1 MAGRGRGQY
10 VLRGR
15 GRGGVVAGEACRSG
29 RAADHFR
36 AFDEVGFE
44 GVQRGLP
51 AARVDGVGAQ
61 SRRVAGRVEG
71 GDEQRRG
78 LPGQVK
84 LR

>member
-1 MAGRGRGQY
+1 MAGRGRRQS

-15 GRGGVVAGEACRSG
+15 GCGGVVAG
-29 RAADHFR
+29 RATDHFP

-51 AARVDGVGAQ
+51 AARVDGGGVQ
-61 SRRVAGRVEG
+61 SLRLAGRVDG

-78 LPGQVK
+78 F
-84 LR
+84 RI